1 MNKNVFPRDEAINA
15 YPGSMTDEKA
25 EILDSNENK
34 QLRTITLHDGTNSHK
49 AEKYQREKSFR
60 KTETVSLETILEI

>member
-1 MNKNVFPRDEAINA
+1 MNKNVFRHDEAINA

-34 QLRTITLHDGTNSHK
+34 QLRTITLQDGTNSLVK
-49 AEKYQREKSFR
+49 
-60 KTETVSLETILEI
+60 